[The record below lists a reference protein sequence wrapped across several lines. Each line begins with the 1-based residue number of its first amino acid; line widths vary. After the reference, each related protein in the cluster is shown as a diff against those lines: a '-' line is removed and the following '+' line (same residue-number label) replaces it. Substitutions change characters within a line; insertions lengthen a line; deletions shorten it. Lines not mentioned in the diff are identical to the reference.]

1 MTAFEIV
8 IKIISCIT
16 PFALLIM
23 GWIYT
28 SAIRKRDKREDANK
42 KLEEEKKAAEKKE
55 QEEKEEKHEQLIKDQ
70 NDKIDALAQDI
81 ASMKVMIEE
90 AHKADLQTDKKIN
103 RLAISGDMTSTK
115 VSELATVVMTLAE
128 GLRDQHLDGNITR
141 AVEKYRKYE
150 SDTLNKVVHDAYT
163 DTKNNM
169 SV

>member
-1 MTAFEIV
+1 MTTFEIV
-8 IKIISCIT
+8 IKVISCIT

-23 GWIYT
+23 GWVYT

-55 QEEKEEKHEQLIKDQ
+55 QEEKEEKREQLIKDQ

-150 SDTLNKVVHDAYT
+150 SDTLTRVVHDAYT

>member
-1 MTAFEIV
+1 MTTFEIV
-8 IKIISCIT
+8 IKVISCIT

-23 GWIYT
+23 GWVYT

-55 QEEKEEKHEQLIKDQ
+55 QEEKEAKREQLIKDQ

-150 SDTLNKVVHDAYT
+150 SDTLNRVVHDAYT

>member
-1 MTAFEIV
+1 M
-8 IKIISCIT
+8 K
-16 PFALLIM
+16 
-23 GWIYT
+23 
-28 SAIRKRDKREDANK
+28 
-42 KLEEEKKAAEKKE
+42 
-55 QEEKEEKHEQLIKDQ
+55 KEEKHEQLIKDQ

-115 VSELATVVMTLAE
+115 VSELVTVVMTLAE

-150 SDTLNKVVHDAYT
+150 SDTLNRVVHDAYT

>member
-115 VSELATVVMTLAE
+115 VSELATVVMILAE

>member
-1 MTAFEIV
+1 MTTFEIV
-8 IKIISCIT
+8 IKVISCIT

-23 GWIYT
+23 GWVYT

-55 QEEKEEKHEQLIKDQ
+55 QEEKEEKREQLIKDQ

-115 VSELATVVMTLAE
+115 VSELATVVMALAE

-150 SDTLNKVVHDAYT
+150 SDTLNRVVHDAYT

>member
-1 MTAFEIV
+1 MTTFEIV
-8 IKIISCIT
+8 IKIVSCIT

-28 SAIRKRDKREDANK
+28 SAIRKRDKHEDANK

-55 QEEKEEKHEQLIKDQ
+55 QEEKEAKHDKLIKDQ
-70 NDKIDALAQDI
+70 NAKIDALAQGI
-81 ASMKVMIEE
+81 TSMKTMIEE
-90 AHKADLQTDKKIN
+90 SHKVDLQTDKKIN
-103 RLAISGDMTSTK
+103 QLAISGDMTSTK

-150 SDTLNKVVHDAYT
+150 SDTLNKMVHDAYT
-163 DTKNNM
+163 DTKNDM

>member
-1 MTAFEIV
+1 MTTFEIV
-8 IKIISCIT
+8 IKVISCIT

-23 GWIYT
+23 CWVYT

-150 SDTLNKVVHDAYT
+150 SDTLNRVVHDAYT

>member
-1 MTAFEIV
+1 MTTFEIV
-8 IKIISCIT
+8 IKIVSCIT

-70 NDKIDALAQDI
+70 NDKIDALAHDI
-81 ASMKVMIEE
+81 ASMKVMIED

-150 SDTLNKVVHDAYT
+150 SDTLNKMVHEAYT
-163 DTKNNM
+163 DTKNDM

>member
-1 MTAFEIV
+1 MTTFEIV
-8 IKIISCIT
+8 IKVISCIT

-23 GWIYT
+23 GGVYT

-42 KLEEEKKAAEKKE
+42 KLEEEKKAAAKKE
-55 QEEKEEKHEQLIKDQ
+55 QEEKEEKREQLIKDQ

-150 SDTLNKVVHDAYT
+150 SDTLNRVVHDAYT